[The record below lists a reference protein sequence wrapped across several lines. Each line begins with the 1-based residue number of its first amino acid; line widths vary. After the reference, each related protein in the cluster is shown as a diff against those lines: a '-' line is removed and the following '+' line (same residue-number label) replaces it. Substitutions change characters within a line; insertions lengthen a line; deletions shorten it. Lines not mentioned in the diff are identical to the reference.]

1 MSYISELRKFVG
13 TKRII
18 SVSCGALIEN
28 EKEELLLQFR
38 SDTNNF
44 GIPGGNME
52 LGENLFDTLK
62 REIYEET
69 GLVITPNT
77 CRLFGVYSGEQCVT
91 IYPNGDEVQYV
102 IFVYHCLINSKEK
115 IVNDNSEALFL
126 KYFSRGNLPDN
137 IKSNDKIWIK
147 KWEKGNYEL
156 VVD

>member
-52 LGENLFDTLK
+52 LGEYLFDTLK

-69 GLVITPNT
+69 GLVITANM
-77 CRLFGVYSGEQCVT
+77 CQLFGVYSGEQCVT

-102 IFVYHCLINSKEK
+102 IFVYHCKIDSKEK
-115 IVNDNSEALFL
+115 IVNDNSEALYL
-126 KYFSRGNLPDN
+126 KWFSRNELPDN
-137 IKSNDKIWIK
+137 IKSNDEIWIK
-147 KWEKGNYEL
+147 KWQQRNYEL